1 MLAAD
6 CHVHSG
12 FSSDADTPVEQM
24 IEAAIAQGRR
34 YFYLTDHHDIDY
46 PVGEDER
53 DFILDMESYLATLEQ
68 LRNKYQPKIEIRTGV
83 ELGLQAQI
91 ADKVNAFAAKYPV
104 DFVIGSSHLVH
115 GQDPYYAEYYEGKT
129 EQQAYEQYFL
139 SILENAQAFDCFQVY
154 GHLDYVI
161 RYGPNKDKFYD
172 PLDYYDIFKELLTTL
187 IDKGKGIEINTGS
200 LYKGFAYPHPHE
212 AILKMY
218 RELHGEIITV
228 GSDAHVPQYVGY
240 GFDQAEDL
248 LKRCGFQYYTL
259 FKEGKP
265 QQIRL

>member
-1 MLAAD
+1 M
-6 CHVHSG
+6 
-12 FSSDADTPVEQM
+12 P
-24 IEAAIAQGRR
+24 
-34 YFYLTDHHDIDY
+34 
-46 PVGEDER
+46 
-53 DFILDMESYLATLEQ
+53 
-68 LRNKYQPKIEIRTGV
+68 
-83 ELGLQAQI
+83 
-91 ADKVNAFAAKYPV
+91 
-104 DFVIGSSHLVH
+104 
-115 GQDPYYAEYYEGKT
+115 
-129 EQQAYEQYFL
+129 
-139 SILENAQAFDCFQVY
+139 
-154 GHLDYVI
+154 
-161 RYGPNKDKFYD
+161 DKFYN

-248 LKRCGFQYYTL
+248 LKRCGFQHYTL